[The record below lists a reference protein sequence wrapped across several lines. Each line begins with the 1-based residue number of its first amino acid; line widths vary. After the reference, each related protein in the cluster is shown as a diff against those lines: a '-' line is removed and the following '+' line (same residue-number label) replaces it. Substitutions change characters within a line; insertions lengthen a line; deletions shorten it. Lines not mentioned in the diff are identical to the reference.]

1 MYHLKRIARR
11 GVMVSTPKE
20 FIPQEIEANPY
31 ENHRSLWTEEQLKE
45 QGYTQFIPNNIS
57 WIAVCNLP

>member
-1 MYHLKRIARR
+1 
-11 GVMVSTPKE
+11 MVSTPKE